1 MHGWKNPG
9 PTSTGVKSKST
20 PSLSPLAPA
29 SYPQVGVEL
38 VQHQAHGA
46 GQVADVGRLLV
57 QGVLEH
63 LKVLHPL
70 HGEAVVDDVRLQ
82 VKVKSQ
88 NRLYCQFQQNVQDK

>member
-1 MHGWKNPG
+1 MEKPWVHQYRG
-9 PTSTGVKSKST
+9 TA
-20 PSLSPLAPA
+20 PSPPQP

-38 VQHQAHGA
+38 VQDQAHGA

-70 HGEAVVDDVRLQ
+70 DGKAVVNDVGLQ
-82 VKVKSQ
+82 VKVKVGF
-88 NRLYCQFQQNVQDK
+88 CQFQQMYQTNRGI